1 MNTSEHI
8 LSMPLTELRERVELA
23 ERMALAA
30 RLTPTG
36 TYDGESTAV
45 NTGGAASAPS
55 APAAPAA
62 PAADA
67 PKPRTRRTKE
77 QIAADEAAAKAAA
90 AGSSGTAESST
101 GPTADEMME
110 AMSPEPAADEG
121 GTELSLD
128 DIGTGDMLEGFEVEQ
143 ATLSPAEAR
152 QKAAE
157 IITDIQTKKDT
168 ARLAV
173 AREALVKVGAQK
185 ASEVPDDKIVEF
197 YNMLP
202 KS

>member
-36 TYDGESTAV
+36 TYDAESAPV
-45 NTGGAASAPS
+45 NTGSTASS
-55 APAAPAA
+55 APAAEPA
-62 PAADA
+62 
-67 PKPRTRRTKE
+67 KPTRTRRTKD
-77 QIAADEAAAKAAA
+77 QIAADEAAAAAAKAAETPA
-90 AGSSGTAESST
+90 ANAGS
-101 GPTADEMME
+101 GPSADDLMA
-110 AMSPEPAADEG
+110 AMTPEPAADEG
-121 GTELSLD
+121 GSELSLD
-128 DIGTGDMLEGFEVEQ
+128 DIGGGDDMMAGFEASMTPEEARKQ
-143 ATLSPAEAR
+143 ATA
-152 QKAAE
+152 
-157 IITDIQTKKDT
+157 IIADIQAKKDT

-197 YNMLP
+197 YELLP

>member
-8 LSMPLTELRERVELA
+8 LSMPLPELRERVQLA

-30 RLTPTG
+30 RLTPRG
-36 TYDGESTAV
+36 TYDGESSAV
-45 NTGGAASAPS
+45 NTGEAAST
-55 APAAPAA
+55 PAA

>member
-8 LSMPLTELRERVELA
+8 LSMPLPELRERVQLA

-30 RLTPTG
+30 RLTPSG
-36 TYDGESTAV
+36 TYDGESSAV
-45 NTGGAASAPS
+45 NTGETASTTP
-55 APAAPAA
+55 A

-77 QIAADEAAAKAAA
+77 QIAADEAAAKAAE
-90 AGSSGTAESST
+90 AGSTGTAESST
-101 GPTADEMME
+101 GPTADEMMA

-128 DIGTGDMLEGFEVEQ
+128 DIGTGDMMEGFEVEQ
-143 ATLSPAEAR
+143 TTLSPAEAR

>member
-36 TYDGESTAV
+36 TYDAESAPV
-45 NTGGAASAPS
+45 NTGSAPS
-55 APAAPAA
+55 TTPAPEPA
-62 PAADA
+62 
-67 PKPRTRRTKE
+67 KPTRTRRTKE
-77 QIAADEAAAKAAA
+77 QIAADEAAAAAAKAAETPA
-90 AGSSGTAESST
+90 ADAGS
-101 GPTADEMME
+101 GPSADDLMA
-110 AMSPEPAADEG
+110 AMSPEPAADDSG
-121 GTELSLD
+121 SELSLD
-128 DIGTGDMLEGFEVEQ
+128 DIGGGDDMMAGFEATMTPEEARKQ
-143 ATLSPAEAR
+143 ATA
-152 QKAAE
+152 
-157 IITDIQTKKDT
+157 IIADIQAKKDT
-168 ARLAV
+168 TRLAV

-197 YNMLP
+197 YELLP

>member
-8 LSMPLTELRERVELA
+8 LSMPLPELRERVQLA

-30 RLTPTG
+30 RLTPSG
-36 TYDGESTAV
+36 TYDGESSAV
-45 NTGGAASAPS
+45 NTGETASTTP
-55 APAAPAA
+55 A

-77 QIAADEAAAKAAA
+77 QIAADEAAAKAAEA
-90 AGSSGTAESST
+90 KAAESST
-101 GPTADEMME
+101 GPTADEMMA

-128 DIGTGDMLEGFEVEQ
+128 DIGTGDMMEGFEVEQ
-143 ATLSPAEAR
+143 TTLSPAEAR

>member
-8 LSMPLTELRERVELA
+8 LSMPLPELRERVQLA

-30 RLTPTG
+30 RLTPSG
-36 TYDGESTAV
+36 TYDGESSAV
-45 NTGGAASAPS
+45 NTGEAASAPS
-55 APAAPAA
+55 APAT

-101 GPTADEMME
+101 GPTADEMMA
-110 AMSPEPAADEG
+110 AMSPEPAADES

-128 DIGTGDMLEGFEVEQ
+128 DIGTGDMMEGFEVEQ
-143 ATLSPAEAR
+143 TTLSPAEAR

>member
-8 LSMPLTELRERVELA
+8 LSMPLPELRERVQLA

-30 RLTPTG
+30 RLTPSG
-36 TYDGESTAV
+36 TYDGESSAV
-45 NTGGAASAPS
+45 NTGEAASAPS
-55 APAAPAA
+55 TAAT

-77 QIAADEAAAKAAA
+77 QIAADEAAAKAAEA
-90 AGSSGTAESST
+90 TETGTAENST
-101 GPTADEMME
+101 GPTADEMMA

-128 DIGTGDMLEGFEVEQ
+128 DIGTGDMMEGFEVEQ
-143 ATLSPAEAR
+143 TTLSPAEAR

>member
-8 LSMPLTELRERVELA
+8 LSMPLDELRERVQLA

-30 RLTPTG
+30 RLTPSG
-36 TYDGESTAV
+36 TYDGESAPV
-45 NTGGAASAPS
+45 NTGSAGSTASTT
-55 APAAPAA
+55 APATTTGR
-62 PAADA
+62 
-67 PKPRTRRTKE
+67 KRRTAAEIK
-77 QIAADEAAAKAAA
+77 ADEAAAAAA
-90 AGSSGTAESST
+90 AAETGAAGSST
-101 GPTADEMME
+101 GPTADEMMA
-110 AMSPEPAADEG
+110 AMSPEPAADAG
-121 GTELSLD
+121 STELSLD
-128 DIGTGDMLEGFEVEQ
+128 DIGAGDMMEGFEVEQ
-143 ATLSPAEAR
+143 TTLSPAEAR

-168 ARLAV
+168 ARLSV

>member
-8 LSMPLTELRERVELA
+8 LSMPLTELRERVQLA

-30 RLTPTG
+30 RLTPSG
-36 TYDGESTAV
+36 TYDGESSAV
-45 NTGGAASAPS
+45 NTGETASTTP
-55 APAAPAA
+55 A

-77 QIAADEAAAKAAA
+77 QIAADEAAAKVAEAKA
-90 AGSSGTAESST
+90 AESST
-101 GPTADEMME
+101 GPTADEMMA

-128 DIGTGDMLEGFEVEQ
+128 DIGTGDMMEGFEVEQ
-143 ATLSPAEAR
+143 TTLSPAEAR

>member
-8 LSMPLTELRERVELA
+8 LSMPLPELRERVQLA

-30 RLTPTG
+30 RLTPSG
-36 TYDGESTAV
+36 TYDGESSAV
-45 NTGGAASAPS
+45 NTGGAASTTP
-55 APAAPAA
+55 A

-77 QIAADEAAAKAAA
+77 QIAADEAAAKAAEA
-90 AGSSGTAESST
+90 KAAESST
-101 GPTADEMME
+101 GPTADEMMA

-128 DIGTGDMLEGFEVEQ
+128 DIGTGDMMEGFEVEQ
-143 ATLSPAEAR
+143 TTLSPAEAR

>member
-8 LSMPLTELRERVELA
+8 LSMPLPELRERVELA

-36 TYDGESTAV
+36 TYDAESAPV
-45 NTGGAASAPS
+45 NTGSTASS
-55 APAAPAA
+55 APAAEPA
-62 PAADA
+62 
-67 PKPRTRRTKE
+67 KPTRTRRTKD
-77 QIAADEAAAKAAA
+77 QIAADEAAAAAAKAAETPA
-90 AGSSGTAESST
+90 ANAGS
-101 GPTADEMME
+101 GPSADDLMA
-110 AMSPEPAADEG
+110 AMTPEPAADEG
-121 GTELSLD
+121 GSELSLD
-128 DIGTGDMLEGFEVEQ
+128 DIGGGDDMMAGFEASMTPEEARKQ
-143 ATLSPAEAR
+143 ATA
-152 QKAAE
+152 
-157 IITDIQTKKDT
+157 IIADIQAKKDT

-197 YNMLP
+197 YELLP

>member
-8 LSMPLTELRERVELA
+8 LSMPLPELRERVQLA

-30 RLTPTG
+30 RLTPSG
-36 TYDGESTAV
+36 TYDGESSAV
-45 NTGGAASAPS
+45 NTGETASTTP
-55 APAAPAA
+55 A

-77 QIAADEAAAKAAA
+77 QIAADEAAAKAA
-90 AGSSGTAESST
+90 ESST
-101 GPTADEMME
+101 GPTADEMMA

-128 DIGTGDMLEGFEVEQ
+128 DIGTGDMMEGFEVEQ
-143 ATLSPAEAR
+143 TTLSPAEAR

>member
-8 LSMPLTELRERVELA
+8 LSMPLPELRERVQLA

-30 RLTPTG
+30 RLTPRG
-36 TYDGESTAV
+36 TYDGESSAV
-45 NTGGAASAPS
+45 NTGEAASAPS
-55 APAAPAA
+55 TPA
-62 PAADA
+62 A

-101 GPTADEMME
+101 GPTADEMMA

-128 DIGTGDMLEGFEVEQ
+128 DIGTGDMMEGFEVEQ
-143 ATLSPAEAR
+143 TTLSPAEAR

>member
-8 LSMPLTELRERVELA
+8 LSMPLDELRERVQLA

-30 RLTPTG
+30 RLTPSG
-36 TYDGESTAV
+36 TYDGESAPV
-45 NTGGAASAPS
+45 NTGSAGSTAST
-55 APAAPAA
+55 PAAT
-62 PAADA
+62 DG

-77 QIAADEAAAKAAA
+77 QIAADEAAAK
-90 AGSSGTAESST
+90 GSGTAESST
-101 GPTADEMME
+101 GPTADEMMA
-110 AMSPEPAADEG
+110 AMSPEPAADAG
-121 GTELSLD
+121 STELSLD
-128 DIGTGDMLEGFEVEQ
+128 DIGAGDMMEGFEVEQ
-143 ATLSPAEAR
+143 TTLSPAEAR

-168 ARLAV
+168 ARLSV

>member
-8 LSMPLTELRERVELA
+8 LSMPLTELRERVQLA

-30 RLTPTG
+30 RLTPSG
-36 TYDGESTAV
+36 TSDGESTAV
-45 NTGGAASAPS
+45 NTGEAASAPS
-55 APAAPAA
+55 TPAT

-77 QIAADEAAAKAAA
+77 QIAADEAAAK
-90 AGSSGTAESST
+90 GGGTAETGTTESST
-101 GPTADEMME
+101 GPTADEMMA

-121 GTELSLD
+121 STELSLD
-128 DIGTGDMLEGFEVEQ
+128 DIGAGDMMEGFEVEQ
-143 ATLSPAEAR
+143 TTLSPAEAR

>member
-8 LSMPLTELRERVELA
+8 LSMPLPELRERVELA

-36 TYDGESTAV
+36 TYDAESAPV
-45 NTGGAASAPS
+45 NTGSTASS
-55 APAAPAA
+55 APAAEPA
-62 PAADA
+62 
-67 PKPRTRRTKE
+67 KPTRTRRTKD
-77 QIAADEAAAKAAA
+77 QIAADEAAAAAAKAAETPA
-90 AGSSGTAESST
+90 TDSST
-101 GPTADEMME
+101 GPSADDLMA

-121 GTELSLD
+121 GSELSLD
-128 DIGTGDMLEGFEVEQ
+128 DIGGADDMMAGFEASMTPEEARKQ
-143 ATLSPAEAR
+143 ATA
-152 QKAAE
+152 
-157 IITDIQTKKDT
+157 IIADIQAKKDT

-197 YNMLP
+197 YELLP

>member
-8 LSMPLTELRERVELA
+8 LSMPLTELRERVQLA

-30 RLTPTG
+30 RLTPSG

-45 NTGGAASAPS
+45 NTGEAASAPS
-55 APAAPAA
+55 TPAT

-77 QIAADEAAAKAAA
+77 QIAADEAAAKGGGTAET
-90 AGSSGTAESST
+90 GTAESST
-101 GPTADEMME
+101 GPTADEMMA

-121 GTELSLD
+121 STELSLD
-128 DIGTGDMLEGFEVEQ
+128 DIGAGDMMEGFEVEQ
-143 ATLSPAEAR
+143 TTLSPAEAR

>member
-36 TYDGESTAV
+36 TYDAESAPV
-45 NTGGAASAPS
+45 NTGSAASTTS
-55 APAAPAA
+55 APEPA
-62 PAADA
+62 
-67 PKPRTRRTKE
+67 KPTRTRRTKE
-77 QIAADEAAAKAAA
+77 QIAADEAAAAAAKAAETPA
-90 AGSSGTAESST
+90 ANAGS
-101 GPTADEMME
+101 GPSADDLMA
-110 AMSPEPAADEG
+110 AMTPEPAADEG
-121 GTELSLD
+121 GSELSLD
-128 DIGTGDMLEGFEVEQ
+128 DIGGGDDMMAGFEASMTPEEARKQ
-143 ATLSPAEAR
+143 ATA
-152 QKAAE
+152 
-157 IITDIQTKKDT
+157 IIADIQAKKDT

-197 YNMLP
+197 YELLP

>member
-8 LSMPLTELRERVELA
+8 LSMPLTELRERVQLA

-30 RLTPTG
+30 RLTPSG
-36 TYDGESTAV
+36 TYDGESSAV
-45 NTGGAASAPS
+45 NTGETASTTP
-55 APAAPAA
+55 A

-77 QIAADEAAAKAAA
+77 QIAADEAAAKAAEA
-90 AGSSGTAESST
+90 KAAESST
-101 GPTADEMME
+101 GPTADEMMA

-128 DIGTGDMLEGFEVEQ
+128 DIGTGDMMEGFEVEQ
-143 ATLSPAEAR
+143 TTLSPAEAR

>member
-8 LSMPLTELRERVELA
+8 LSMPLPELRERVQLA

-30 RLTPTG
+30 RLTPRG
-36 TYDGESTAV
+36 TYDGESSAV
-45 NTGGAASAPS
+45 NTGGA

>member
-36 TYDGESTAV
+36 TYDAESAPV
-45 NTGGAASAPS
+45 NTGSTASS
-55 APAAPAA
+55 APAAEPA
-62 PAADA
+62 
-67 PKPRTRRTKE
+67 KPTRTRRTKD
-77 QIAADEAAAKAAA
+77 QIAADEAAAAAAKAAETPA
-90 AGSSGTAESST
+90 TDSST
-101 GPTADEMME
+101 GPSADDLMA
-110 AMSPEPAADEG
+110 AMSPEPAADDSG
-121 GTELSLD
+121 SELSLD
-128 DIGTGDMLEGFEVEQ
+128 DIGGGDDMMAGFEASMTPEEARKQ
-143 ATLSPAEAR
+143 ATA
-152 QKAAE
+152 
-157 IITDIQTKKDT
+157 IIADIQAKKDT

-197 YNMLP
+197 YELLP

>member
-36 TYDGESTAV
+36 TYDAESAPV
-45 NTGGAASAPS
+45 NTGSTTTS
-55 APAAPAA
+55 APAPEPA
-62 PAADA
+62 
-67 PKPRTRRTKE
+67 KPTRTRRTKE
-77 QIAADEAAAKAAA
+77 QIAADEAAAAAKATETPA
-90 AGSSGTAESST
+90 TE
-101 GPTADEMME
+101 GPSADELMA
-110 AMSPEPAADEG
+110 AMSPEPAADDG
-121 GTELSLD
+121 GSELSLE
-128 DIGTGDMLEGFEVEQ
+128 DIGGGDDMMAGFEASMTPEQ
-143 ATLSPAEAR
+143 ARKEAT
-152 QKAAE
+152 A
-157 IITDIQTKKDT
+157 IIADIQTKKDT

-173 AREALVKVGAQK
+173 AREALVKVGARK

-197 YNMLP
+197 YELLP